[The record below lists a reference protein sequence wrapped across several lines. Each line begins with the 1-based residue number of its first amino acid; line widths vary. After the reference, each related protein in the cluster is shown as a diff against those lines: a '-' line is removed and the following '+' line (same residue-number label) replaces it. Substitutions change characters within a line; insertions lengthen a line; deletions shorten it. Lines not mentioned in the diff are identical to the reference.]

1 MSRKGNAVEQDL
13 QKWNAY
19 IANYSRHGMHKWA
32 ADGAS
37 LEQLFLLSLCQR
49 GSIWMNALVAW
60 LTSARIQAELCA
72 ALNPGGLVLG
82 GAKQH
87 CRSVLP
93 ATVST
98 CTCSFAHSSI
108 SKLLCSRYI
117 QLKISPRLSLQ
128 HCQQLCPART
138 DKTRLRLLASIQ

>member
-1 MSRKGNAVEQDL
+1 MMPNGTQYCIFGRIIPCPVHDLSHNNDLHRKATV
-13 QKWNAY
+13 
-19 IANYSRHGMHKWA
+19 
-32 ADGAS
+32 
-37 LEQLFLLSLCQR
+37 SLCQR
-49 GSIWMNALVAW
+49 DSIWMNALVAW

-108 SKLLCSRYI
+108 SKLLRSRYI
-117 QLKISPRLSLQ
+117 QLKISPRLFLQ
-128 HCQQLCPART
+128 HCQQLRPART